1 MKQYNHIYNDA
12 KGFEEFLQASNIDK
26 NHTST
31 MVQLFSSKEKDEIEK
46 IASVVCS
53 ALPNAVVVGSSTA
66 GEIVFGEIYEK
77 QTVVSISVFEK
88 TNMEAHYAVGEDSY
102 ALGQELSKKI
112 FTRRDAKCVITFLDG
127 LQHNGDEYLQGLESF
142 NFKKTLVSGGMAGD
156 LLRFKQTYTIFGKHV
171 FSSGAVCITL
181 WGEDLEIYED
191 YNLGWRAV
199 GPSFTVTKSEGSR
212 VYEINN
218 RPIKEV
224 YAEVLGELAVENMPA
239 STIEFPLVYEDNGML
254 IARSMLRLNSDGS
267 ILYGGNIDEGE
278 EVHFGLG
285 SRTLVNKYNPKEQ
298 LKNETS
304 LQACFIYSCVA
315 RKQFLDK
322 ELEKTFRIIE
332 QKAPTSG
339 FFTYGE
345 FFYSEQKPKFLN
357 VTTTLL
363 FLREK
368 GTETLAHKID
378 EKRKYKSVSKTD
390 SALFH
395 FIDYVTEEL
404 REQERKFKA
413 SKFKLDEFLKAL
425 ESVVI
430 IARINKEGMITYV
443 NNRLEDITGYS
454 KEELLGR
461 RYDIMSEQETEEE
474 LLETIRRGNIWK
486 GALSWVSKSGK
497 TFYTNTSIIP
507 IHDEYNNIIEYMAVS
522 EDVTSLVESKKK
534 AQEAE
539 AAQAMFL
546 ANMSHEIRTP
556 MNGILGFTELL
567 AKTDLDETQEK
578 YVRVIGSSTKILLEI
593 VNDILDSSKITQ
605 KKILLEKLA
614 INPYEEF
621 ATTFELLRSAADE
634 KSLLYKFHID
644 SSVSHCILSDSVRL
658 RQVIINLLSNA
669 IKFTPKF
676 GEVRFDISVKEDT
689 PQSQKLYFSIKD
701 SGIGIPKAKIQE
713 IFKPF
718 SQADAST
725 TRKFGGT
732 GLGLSISS
740 DLIKAFGSELHVES
754 QEQEGSE
761 FYFEITFEKCP
772 QADIVPDALDSISGC
787 EKKQNC
793 DKLHLKVLVAE
804 DYDVNRM
811 LIESIFEKYS
821 NITLHFAVNGEDA
834 IEKLQNAHY
843 DLVLMDINM
852 PIKNGIDATA
862 DIRKKLKLDL
872 PIVALTANALEGDAQ
887 RFFECGMN
895 DYLSKPI
902 DINKLERI
910 LQKYSKSEGEM
921 CQHFVEGILE
931 KIRAKVG
938 LGEDIAKR
946 LLATFLESVKETLP
960 QLQEAVALKDAKK
973 VYETAHK
980 LKGASGALYIESIY
994 EIMKTIEKNA
1004 QTGIVHE
1011 YEDEFTKITKQ
1022 IKMIDQGVNH

>member
-1 MKQYNHIYNDA
+1 MKQYNYIYDDA
-12 KGFEEFLQASNIDK
+12 KGFEVFLQTSGIDK
-26 NHTST
+26 NHTSAL
-31 MVQLFSSKEKDEIEK
+31 VQLFSSKEKIEVEQ
-46 IASVVCS
+46 IASVVCA
-53 ALPNAVVVGSSTA
+53 ALPNAVVIGSSTA
-66 GEIVFGEIYEK
+66 GEIVFGEVYEQ
-77 QTVVSISVFEK
+77 QTVVSISLFEK
-88 TNMEAHYAVGEDSY
+88 SRVHAHYVVNEDSY
-102 ALGQELSKKI
+102 TLGIELSKKV
-112 FTRRDAKCVITFLDG
+112 FTRDAKCVITFLDG
-127 LQHNGDEYLQGLESF
+127 LQHNGDEYLQGLESL
-142 NFKKTLVSGGMAGD
+142 NFKKTLIAGGMAGD
-156 LLRFKQTYTIFGKHV
+156 LLRFEQTYTIYGERV
-171 FSSGAVCITL
+171 FSGGAVCVTL
-181 WGEDLEIYED
+181 EGEDLEIYED

-199 GPSFTVTKSEGSR
+199 GPTFTVTRSEGSR
-212 VYEINN
+212 VYEINH
-218 RPIKEV
+218 RPVKEV
-224 YAEVLGELAVENMPA
+224 YAEVLGETAVENMPA
-239 STIEFPLVYEDNGML
+239 STIEFPLLYEDNGIL
-254 IARSMLRLNSDGS
+254 IARSMLSVNSDGS
-267 ILYGGNIDEGE
+267 ILYGGNLDEGE
-278 EVHFGLG
+278 EVRFGLG
-285 SRTLVNKYNPKEQ
+285 SRTLVNKYNPKEA

-304 LQACFIYSCVA
+304 LQACFVYSCIA

-368 GTETLAHKID
+368 ETQTLSHHVD
-378 EKRKYKSVSKTD
+378 EKRKYKNVSKTD

-404 REQERKFKA
+404 REQEKNFKA

-430 IARINKEGMITYV
+430 IARINKEGIITYV
-443 NNRLEDITGYS
+443 NNRLENITGYS
-454 KEELLGR
+454 KEELLGK
-461 RYDIMSEQETEEE
+461 RYDMMSAQGTEEE
-474 LLETIRRGNIWK
+474 MLEIIRKGNIWK
-486 GALSWVSKSGK
+486 GALSWVSKSGI

-507 IHDEYNNIIEYMAVS
+507 IHDENYNMIEYMAVS

-567 AKTDLDETQEK
+567 TKTDLDETQEK

-605 KKILLEKLA
+605 KKIVLEKLA
-614 INPYEEF
+614 LNPHEEF
-621 ATTFELLRSAADE
+621 GTTFDLLRSAADE
-634 KSLLYKFHID
+634 KSLSYKFHIESD
-644 SSVSHCILSDSVRL
+644 VSQCILSDSVRL

-676 GEVRFDISVKEDT
+676 GEVTFNISVKEDT
-689 PQSQKLYFSIKD
+689 LQSQKLYFSIKD
-701 SGIGIPKAKIQE
+701 SGIGIPKAKIKE

-718 SQADAST
+718 EQADVST

-740 DLIKAFGSELHVES
+740 DLIKAFGSELHVDS
-754 QEQEGSE
+754 QEQKGSE

-772 QADIVPDALDSISGC
+772 QADIAVDVSESISGC
-787 EKKQNC
+787 EKNKNC

-811 LIESIFEKYS
+811 LIESIFEKYT
-821 NITLHFAVNGEDA
+821 NVTLNFAVNGEDA
-834 IEKLQNAHY
+834 IEKLQHSSY

-852 PIKNGIDATA
+852 PVKNGIDATIE
-862 DIRKKLKLDL
+862 IRKNLKLDL
-872 PIVALTANALEGDAQ
+872 PVVALTANALEGDAQ

-902 DINKLERI
+902 DIHKLEKI
-910 LQKYSKSEGEM
+910 LQKYSKSEGEV
-921 CQHFVEGILE
+921 CQYFVQDILE
-931 KIRAKVG
+931 KIRSKVG

-946 LLATFLESVKETLP
+946 LLATFLDSVKEIMP
-960 QLQEAVALKDAKK
+960 QLQEAVALRDAKK

-1004 QTGIVHE
+1004 QTGTVHE
-1011 YEDEFTKITKQ
+1011 YKDEFAEITKQ
-1022 IKMIDQGVNH
+1022 IKMIDAGVNH